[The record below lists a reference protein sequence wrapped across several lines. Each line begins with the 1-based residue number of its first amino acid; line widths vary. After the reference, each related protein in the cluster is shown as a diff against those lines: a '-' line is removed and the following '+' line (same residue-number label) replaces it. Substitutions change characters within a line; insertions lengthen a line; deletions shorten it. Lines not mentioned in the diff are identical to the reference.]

1 MLSNFNFSMQ
11 VNILYI
17 SLTTEKKSIYNTI
30 NLTDEI
36 NSYWLSI
43 GERYKTYDIS
53 DINAI

>member
-1 MLSNFNFSMQ
+1 MQ

-30 NLTDEI
+30 KLTYEI

>member
-30 NLTDEI
+30 KLTYET

>member
-30 NLTDEI
+30 KLTYEI